1 MHSVCLHLYTHTHRS
16 VYHEQYEPL
25 GQFLKSRSAGETPLR
40 FDEVEAIIGAAL
52 PPAAGRHPA
61 WWSNNPSNNVMTK
74 VWLDAGYRTER
85 VDLGARSVVFRRT
98 SASPPAPST
107 PPAPLSD
114 PKAKNVIDV
123 LRRKLAGT
131 VRTAPD
137 FDLTQPTGERWDVE
151 A

>member
-1 MHSVCLHLYTHTHRS
+1 MSKYD
-16 VYHEQYEPL
+16 PL
-25 GQFLKSRSAGETPLR
+25 GQFLKSRPASETPLR
-40 FDEVEAIIGAAL
+40 FDEVEAIIGVPL

-85 VDLGARSVVFRRT
+85 VDLGGRKVVFRRT
-98 SASPPAPST
+98 RPATATLPSQPSRT
-107 PPAPLSD
+107 PARQRS
-114 PKAKNVIDV
+114 NVLET

-131 VRTAPD
+131 VRMAPD
-137 FDLTQPTGERWDVE
+137 FDPGQPTGERWGADDD